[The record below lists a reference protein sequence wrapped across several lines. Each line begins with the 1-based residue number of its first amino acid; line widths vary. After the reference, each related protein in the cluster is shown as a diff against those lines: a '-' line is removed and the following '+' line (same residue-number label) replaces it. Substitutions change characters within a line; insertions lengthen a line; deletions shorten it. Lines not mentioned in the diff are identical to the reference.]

1 LFSKDAYNLFNAV
14 QVLIFTKKKAKNR
27 NTSSQLLCFAFLV
40 FHYSTSP
47 GYKFYRMKIHTR
59 SCLLQIV
66 IVGLILT
73 LTISRNKVGM
83 PETHKEHIYAINDI
97 DVLRVYKEHVHDLVV
112 NPLHFGKTEST
123 WQKQSYSRPYLSGER
138 NAPCGTPNATAY
150 NREAVGLIRQ
160 ELDKS
165 DFPLN
170 FDAARRLLRQAVAAD
185 RTCQSA
191 TLNLIIL
198 LLQDHCDA
206 DTPYMEQQARLREV
220 EEVIGIPE
228 TIIFQKQFADIPEKI
243 RSAKFLFWHG
253 IYLEILYNHSVVG
266 GAREKYATAEKLDP
280 LLKLEHVHPTMAHEP
295 FVVLRDPFNP
305 GHHAI
310 RRTLVRV
317 LFYYEYAPA
326 LGGYPKLSLSTANQF
341 LRDWHVAIDGA
352 FPPFVFV
359 LLSRLY
365 TQSFDHAEIK
375 ATAGYKGAATHESN
389 GDALNTWMNIR
400 IGEFVQRLVGA
411 PVEPTYGYTAG
422 YLPGDWLQPHTD
434 RMACEFTLT
443 TLLNAYPHSAYCPL
457 FVQRTPWPIND
468 TWVGRFEHSTINYTD
483 CFNARPQINQ
493 WVILR
498 GRAKPHYRPPLAED
512 AKCVTFL
519 SHFVPLKK

>member
-1 LFSKDAYNLFNAV
+1 
-14 QVLIFTKKKAKNR
+14 
-27 NTSSQLLCFAFLV
+27 
-40 FHYSTSP
+40 
-47 GYKFYRMKIHTR
+47 MKIHTR

-66 IVGLILT
+66 IFGLILT

-160 ELDKS
+160 ELDKPI

-220 EEVIGIPE
+220 EELIGSIDKDIPE
-228 TIIFQKQFADIPEKI
+228 TT
-243 RSAKFLFWHG
+243 RSAKFWFWQG
-253 IYLEILYNHSVVG
+253 IYLEILMNYSVP
-266 GAREKYATAEKLDP
+266 ARQMYATAERLDP

-317 LFYYEYAPA
+317 L
-326 LGGYPKLSLSTANQF
+326 STT
-341 LRDWHVAIDGA
+341 
-352 FPPFVFV
+352 
-359 LLSRLY
+359 S
-365 TQSFDHAEIK
+365 
-375 ATAGYKGAATHESN
+375 
-389 GDALNTWMNIR
+389 M
-400 IGEFVQRLVGA
+400 
-411 PVEPTYGYTAG
+411 
-422 YLPGDWLQPHTD
+422 
-434 RMACEFTLT
+434 
-443 TLLNAYPHSAYCPL
+443 
-457 FVQRTPWPIND
+457 
-468 TWVGRFEHSTINYTD
+468 
-483 CFNARPQINQ
+483 
-493 WVILR
+493 
-498 GRAKPHYRPPLAED
+498 PPL
-512 AKCVTFL
+512 
-519 SHFVPLKK
+519 